1 MILGASPRHYNYFC
15 QKLKTLRKASVMMEL
30 NCGTHAL
37 PADMR
42 DSDTL
47 YQHSYVNAIDNLH
60 VRLIFNLGQKK

>member
-1 MILGASPRHYNYFC
+1 
-15 QKLKTLRKASVMMEL
+15 MMEL